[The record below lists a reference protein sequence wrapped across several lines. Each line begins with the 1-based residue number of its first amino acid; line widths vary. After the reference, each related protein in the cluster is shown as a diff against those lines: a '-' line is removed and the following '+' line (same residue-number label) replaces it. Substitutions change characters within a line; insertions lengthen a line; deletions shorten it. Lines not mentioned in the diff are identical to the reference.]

1 MSVCVKPEI
10 CMLASDLVLVLNQA
24 EISISGQGTC
34 RHVKKSP
41 EGKVMNKLLDDH
53 HNQADFVMMI
63 EGGKELALNLR
74 WEEHKAINNLKDRT
88 SYRAFIETS

>member
-1 MSVCVKPEI
+1 MLSGRILI
-10 CMLASDLVLVLNQA
+10 CLWQS
-24 EISISGQGTC
+24 SGTC

-53 HNQADFVMMI
+53 DNQADFVKMI
-63 EGGKELALNLR
+63 EKELALNLR

-88 SYRAFIETS
+88 SYRAFLETS